1 LIFKIK
7 KKNIKCYNFHIAY
20 PLLTYSRIFTWFIK
34 KPIFVTEHWSAYHF
48 NFGMNK
54 KLKRIQHIFKNKK
67 LKLIC
72 VSNALAND
80 IKNYSETNLD
90 INILYNVVDEKVF
103 KYENGLKTSNSFFLV
118 SYWKSPKNPFIIIK
132 ACHQLKENLNL
143 KFSLRIAGEG
153 PLIDKM
159 KKMVKD
165 CNLEDYVV
173 FLGTMSSKE
182 IANEMNSSTYFIH
195 NSNYET
201 FSVVCAEALMCGTPV
216 IASNVGAIPE
226 YLTTDMGVLVDDN
239 TIENWEKILLNAL
252 NNNYVFDNEKI
263 AMSAKKYFSKE
274 IIGQKYNAILNGEN

>member
-1 LIFKIK
+1 
-7 KKNIKCYNFHIAY
+7 
-20 PLLTYSRIFTWFIK
+20 
-34 KPIFVTEHWSAYHF
+34 
-48 NFGMNK
+48 MNK
-54 KLKRIQHIFKNKK
+54 KLKRIQRIFKNKK

-90 INILYNVVDEKVF
+90 INVLYNVVDEKVF
-103 KYENGLKTSNSFFLV
+103 KYKNHLKTSNSFFLV
-118 SYWKSPKNPFIIIK
+118 SYWKSPKNPFTIIK

-143 KFSLRIAGEG
+143 KFTLRIAGEG
-153 PLIDKM
+153 PLLDKM

-165 CNLEDYVV
+165 YNLDDSVT
-173 FLGTMSSKE
+173 FLGIMSSKE

-226 YLTTDMGVLVDDN
+226 YLSNDMGVLVDNN
-239 TIENWEKILLNAL
+239 TVENWEKTLLGAL
-252 NNNYVFDNEKI
+252 NNNYIFDSEKI
-263 AMSAKKYFSKE
+263 AKSAKKSFSKE
-274 IIGQKYNAILNGEN
+274 TIGQKYNAILNGEN